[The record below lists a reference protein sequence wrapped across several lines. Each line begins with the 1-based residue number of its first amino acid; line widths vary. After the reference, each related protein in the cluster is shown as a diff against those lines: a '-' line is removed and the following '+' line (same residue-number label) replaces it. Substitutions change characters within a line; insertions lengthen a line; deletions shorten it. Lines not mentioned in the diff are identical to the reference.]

1 MEGDNAIALTK
12 VFKLLPHKHLSS
24 LRSADTLHHPAP
36 EPLLRIEVLPQP
48 IPLIVVTEFFSKAT
62 R

>member
-12 VFKLLPHKHLSS
+12 VFILLPHKHLSS

-36 EPLLRIEVLPQP
+36 ELLLRIEALPQP
-48 IPLIVVTEFFSKAT
+48 EMAMIPDGIL
-62 R
+62 